1 MVARYGEKLH
11 AKLIE
16 HTLDAWQMLHCVP
29 HHIAR
34 DEYRFGRIVLAV
46 VLGEYRGY
54 GRHNIAFETIYLRL
68 GLCLAVAQYNKVKS
82 CIISLLRYAKLRR
95 CKKR

>member
-16 HTLDAWQMLHCVP
+16 HTLDAWQMLHRVP

-34 DEYRFGRIVLAV
+34 DEYRLGCIVLAV

-54 GRHNIAFETIYLRL
+54 GWHNLAFETIYLRL
-68 GLCLAVAQYNKVKS
+68 GLCLAVAQHNKVKS
-82 CIISLLRYAKLRR
+82 SVISLLRYGKLCR